1 MRSFRSLIAQTPAL
15 VISMLAVALSLGGG
29 AYASTVAVGSG
40 HGVSHPGNAPAVT
53 RVVQAD
59 SQAATASGVSW
70 TTLSLV
76 NGWTSEKPRRPDRQ
90 PQGGHP
96 ERYRLPVRV
105 AGPAHPGQRHIRH
118 PAVVVPA
125 NPQPLHH
132 RLHVYRHP
140 GEPLHRHDGTMEAF
154 SSGTCGSRTNAQ
166 CFTSL
171 ATVSYPINS

>member
-1 MRSFRSLIAQTPAL
+1 
-15 VISMLAVALSLGGG
+15 MLAVALSLGGG

-70 TTLSLV
+70 ATLSPV
-76 NGWTSEKPRRPDRQ
+76 NGWTSEN
-90 PQGGHP
+90 
-96 ERYRLPVRV
+96 PVVQTGNPRV
-105 AGPAHPGQRHIRH
+105 AIQNGIVYLSGSLAQPTPGNDIFATLPLSFRPAHNLYIT
-118 PAVVVPA
+118 
-125 NPQPLHH
+125 
-132 RLHVYRHP
+132 VYTST
-140 GEPLHRHDGTMEAF
+140 GTQGSLYIGHDGTTEAF

-171 ATVSYPINS
+171 AAVSYPINS